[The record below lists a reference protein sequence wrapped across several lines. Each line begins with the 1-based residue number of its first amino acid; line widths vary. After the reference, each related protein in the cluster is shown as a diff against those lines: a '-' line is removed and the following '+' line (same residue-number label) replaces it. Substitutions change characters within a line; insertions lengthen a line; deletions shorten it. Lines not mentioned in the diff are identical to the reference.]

1 MKLQYQ
7 HKHNSFSCT
16 L

>member
-1 MKLQYQ
+1 MFQIIC
-7 HKHNSFSCT
+7 SFSCT